1 MDSYSVVFE
10 PGATA
15 YPALVIGEYSN
26 SAFIGLGFS
35 LADGYDVTV
44 CRRIYSEPNCWRAES
59 EGGFVRLFK
68 TLEEALY
75 VWSFVTSEFGWR
87 PAVYPAAP
95 KKRHRHQTEEFRL
108 YSAPLQLDLPM
119 VTAAPYGRLLVYL
132 PGNAEMPET
141 VRFAGRVAAADQFSD
156 SGRRLGSGNK
166 AFRVFEEVF
175 DEQ

>member
-1 MDSYSVVFE
+1 MKMDSYSVVFE
-10 PGATA
+10 PDSTA

-26 SAFIGLGFS
+26 SAFIGLGFA
-35 LADGYDVTV
+35 LAGGYDVTV

-59 EGGFVRLFK
+59 EGGFVRLFT

-75 VWSFVTSEFGWR
+75 VWSFLTGEFGWR
-87 PAVYPAAP
+87 PEIYPAAP
-95 KKRHRHQTEEFRL
+95 RQRDRHQTAEFRL
-108 YSAPLQLDLPM
+108 YSAPLQLYMPM
-119 VTAAPYGRLLVYL
+119 VTADSSGRLLVYL

-166 AFRVFEEVF
+166 AFRVFEEVL
-175 DEQ
+175 